1 MTTLMK
7 YSKPQNGMVS
17 LFDRFFDDDIFN
29 WNLDVPTNKIAPNH
43 DIIEKDDEYLVD
55 FALAGFKKEDVSL
68 NVDDG
73 VLTIEGERKMNDDI
87 KYNRKG
93 TFYGSFK
100 KSFTLPENINTEKID
115 ASFND
120 GILSVTI
127 PKDEK
132 AKLTKTIEIK

>member
-73 VLTIEGERKMNDDI
+73 VLTIEGERKINDDI

>member
-55 FALAGFKKEDVSL
+55 FALAGFKKENVSL

>member
-7 YSKPQNGMVS
+7 YSKPQNGMLS

-29 WNLDVPTNKIAPNH
+29 WNMDLPVNTVTPNH
-43 DIIEKDDEYLVD
+43 DTIEKDNEYLVD

-68 NVDDG
+68 NVDNNI
-73 VLTIEGERKMNDDI
+73 LTIEGERKVDEET
-87 KYNRKG
+87 KYSRKG

-100 KSFTLPENINTEKID
+100 KSFTLPENINSEKID
-115 ASFND
+115 ASFTD
-120 GILSVTI
+120 GILSVII